1 MPILHTVHVDL
12 GSRSYPVYIGHD
24 ILEEVG
30 ALFREHVPGRK
41 IAVISDENVARLYLG
56 EVVEALRE
64 AGYRSIP
71 VVVPP
76 GETSKSLEV
85 ADHIY
90 ERLILARLDRG
101 STVAAL
107 GGGMVGDLAG
117 FVAATFLRGVAFVQ
131 IPTSFLAFVD
141 ASVGGKVAVN
151 HRLGKNL
158 IGAFH
163 QPKFV
168 AIDVE
173 VLRTLPKRELS
184 AGLVEAVKHGLIR
197 DEGLFG
203 FLEENVE
210 RLLAGEASPELW
222 ADLVARNVRI
232 KAEVVSQDEREESG
246 LRMILNY
253 GHTVGHALEAL
264 TGYSRFLHGEA
275 VALGMVAA
283 GAIAQ
288 EKGLLSP
295 DDRSRQDRL
304 LSRFPLP
311 GIEGISDDD
320 VLEQMRSDKK
330 VREGKLRFV
339 LARRVGCVE
348 VREDVGE
355 DEVRKGLKAVREFLK
370 GKTR

>member
-1 MPILHTVHVDL
+1 MSILYTVHVDL
-12 GSRSYPVYIGHD
+12 GPRSYPVYIGHD
-24 ILEEVG
+24 ILMEVG
-30 ALFREHVPGRK
+30 DLFRRHTLGRK
-41 IAVISDENVARLYLG
+41 MAVVSDENVARLYLG

-64 AGYRSIP
+64 AEYKPVP

-76 GETSKSLEV
+76 GEASKSVEV
-85 ADHIY
+85 ADRIY
-90 ERLILARLDRG
+90 EHLILARLDRG
-101 STVAAL
+101 STVVAL

-117 FVAATFLRGVAFVQ
+117 FVAATFLRGIAFVQ
-131 IPTSFLAFVD
+131 LPTSFLAFVD

-163 QPKFV
+163 QPRFV
-168 AIDVE
+168 AIDVA
-173 VLRTLPKRELS
+173 VLRTLPERELR
-184 AGLVEAVKHGLIR
+184 AGLVEAVKHSVIR
-197 DEGLFG
+197 DEELFG

-222 ADLVARNVRI
+222 AELVARNVRI

-253 GHTVGHALEAL
+253 GHTVGHALETL

-288 EKGLLSP
+288 EKGLLSSE
-295 DDRSRQDRL
+295 DRSRQDRL
-304 LSRFPLP
+304 LSKFPLP
-311 GIEGISDDD
+311 GMEGISDDE
-320 VLEQMRSDKK
+320 VFEQMHSDKK
-330 VREGKLRFV
+330 VREGMVRFV
-339 LARRVGCVE
+339 LARRIGCVE
-348 VREDVGE
+348 VREDVEE
-355 DEVRKGLKAVREFLK
+355 DEVKKGLEAVRKFLK
-370 GKTR
+370 KA

>member
-184 AGLVEAVKHGLIR
+184 AGLVEAVKHGLIK

-246 LRMILNY
+246 LRMILN
-253 GHTVGHALEAL
+253 
-264 TGYSRFLHGEA
+264 
-275 VALGMVAA
+275 
-283 GAIAQ
+283 
-288 EKGLLSP
+288 
-295 DDRSRQDRL
+295 
-304 LSRFPLP
+304 
-311 GIEGISDDD
+311 
-320 VLEQMRSDKK
+320 
-330 VREGKLRFV
+330 
-339 LARRVGCVE
+339 
-348 VREDVGE
+348 
-355 DEVRKGLKAVREFLK
+355 
-370 GKTR
+370 